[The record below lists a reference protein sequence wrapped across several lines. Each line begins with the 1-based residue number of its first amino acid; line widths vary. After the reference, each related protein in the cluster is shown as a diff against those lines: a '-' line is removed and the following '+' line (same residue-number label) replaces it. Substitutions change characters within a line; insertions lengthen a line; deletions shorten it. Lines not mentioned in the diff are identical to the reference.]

1 MPALPLPVFDHVA
14 VNVRE
19 RLDAGEAAFRQL
31 GFTLTPRG
39 FHTIGSANHLAVFAT
54 DYLELISAP
63 ASAAGRH
70 EILAAP
76 EGLNALVFATEDS
89 AATYARLHAAGL
101 PVGPPLEFSRPV
113 NLPSGTRD
121 AVFRTV
127 RLLPGT
133 AAPGR
138 LYFCHHL
145 TRDLIWRDEWRRHPN
160 GAIGIARMVIA
171 SRDPRVLATLFTR
184 LFGAEAVRSGADRC
198 TLLLGL
204 AHCDVATP
212 EAVRAAFAE
221 AAPLD
226 DGRTEFMAALT
237 LRTSSL
243 DRTAAALA
251 AGGVTARREPDR
263 ILVPATAAFGVT
275 LEFVP

>member
-1 MPALPLPVFDHVA
+1 MPLPILDHVV
-14 VNVRE
+14 VNLRE
-19 RLDAGEAAFRQL
+19 RIDEGEAVYRRL

-39 FHTIGSANHLAVFAT
+39 FHTLGSANHLAVFGT

-63 ASAAGRH
+63 ASATGRQ

-89 AATYARLHAAGL
+89 AATYTTLQAAGL

-113 NLPSGTRD
+113 GLPQGTRD

-138 LYFCHHL
+138 FFFCHHL
-145 TRDLIWRDEWRRHPN
+145 TRDLVWRDEWRHHPN
-160 GAIGIARMVIA
+160 GALGVLRLVIA
-171 SRDPRVLATLFTR
+171 SRDPGVLGTLFTR
-184 LFGAEAVRSGADRC
+184 MFGAEMVRTGPDGC

-204 AHCDVATP
+204 ARCEITTP
-212 EAVRAAFAE
+212 AAVRAVFAD
-221 AAPLD
+221 AAPPD
-226 DGRTEFMAALT
+226 DGRSEFMAALT
-237 LRTSSL
+237 LRTHSL

-251 AGGVTARREPDR
+251 AGGVAARREPDR

-275 LEFVP
+275 LEFVA